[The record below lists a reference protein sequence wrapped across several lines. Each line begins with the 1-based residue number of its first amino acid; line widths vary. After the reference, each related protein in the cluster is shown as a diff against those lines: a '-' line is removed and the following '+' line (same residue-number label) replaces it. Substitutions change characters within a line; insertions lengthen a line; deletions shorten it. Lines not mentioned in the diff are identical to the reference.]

1 MKPRSLAADLYGKL
15 LLGFVAVATG
25 LGGILTFIGNPDPLA
40 NEKRRL
46 AQIEW
51 PANLTQWQQFPRKFD
66 AFFSDNFGF
75 RQALIRLD
83 SKIALALLG
92 RSPSERVAI
101 GKSDWLFYAG
111 EHSIELYQNAMPLSE
126 SELEVMKARI
136 ASRRDRLAAKGIG
149 YALVIAPDKHTIYP
163 EFMPAGVKR
172 KARPSQHTQTMD
184 MARTAG
190 LPVVD
195 LRAGLIA
202 AKSQGQVYRRDDTH
216 WNEFGVAVALPPVLA
231 AMRPKLDIAAKPA
244 SPSDFETGTLPPG
257 DLAVMALISRQE
269 QGPVQK
275 ADRQSCA
282 YEVTEKNWDEAGRKF
297 FTRTHCPG
305 KPYKLLFIHDSFG
318 PALASR
324 LAGEVG
330 DMAAYW
336 MRPTDEQFD
345 ALVAKEKPDF
355 VLEERAERY
364 LGAPP

>member
-1 MKPRSLAADLYGKL
+1 MNPRSFAADLYGKL

-25 LGGILTFIGNPDPLA
+25 LGGLLTFVANPNPLA

-51 PANLTQWQQFPRKFD
+51 PATLEQWRQFPKKFD
-66 AFFSDNFGF
+66 AYFSDNFGF

-83 SKIALALLG
+83 SKVALALLG

-101 GKSDWLFYAG
+101 GRSDWLFYAG
-111 EHSIELYQNAMPLSE
+111 EHSIELYQNAIPLSD
-126 SELEVMKARI
+126 SDLDLMKARI
-136 ASRRDRLAAKGIG
+136 AGRRDRLAAQGIG

-163 EFMPAGVKR
+163 EFMPASVKR
-172 KARPSQHTQTMD
+172 KAKPSQHDQATE
-184 MARTAG
+184 MARGAG
-190 LPVVD
+190 LPLVD
-195 LRAGLIA
+195 LRADLIT
-202 AKSQGQVYRRDDTH
+202 AKAQGQVYRRDDTH

-231 AMRPKLDIAAKPA
+231 AMRPKLDVAAGPA
-244 SPSDFETGTLPPG
+244 APADFDEGALPPG
-257 DLAVMALISRQE
+257 DLAVMALINRQE
-269 QGPVQK
+269 RGPVLK
-275 ADRQSCA
+275 PGLASCA
-282 YEVTEKNWDEAGRKF
+282 YEVTEKNWDAAGRKF

-305 KPYKLLFIHDSFG
+305 KPYKVLFIHDSFG
-318 PALASR
+318 PALAER
-324 LAGEVG
+324 LAGEFG

-336 MRPTDEQFD
+336 TRPGDEEFD